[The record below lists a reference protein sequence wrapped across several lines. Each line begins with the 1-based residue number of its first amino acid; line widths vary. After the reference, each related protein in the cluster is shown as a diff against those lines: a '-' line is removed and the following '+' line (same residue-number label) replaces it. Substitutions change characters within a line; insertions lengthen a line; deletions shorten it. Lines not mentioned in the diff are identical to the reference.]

1 MSSTTAAK
9 LPTNIMPTE
18 IIVDVTNSIKA
29 KLDSIKSNKSKDH
42 WKKQWYSI
50 IENMNHVHTVIGK
63 LPHRTSVPTLLLA
76 MDMHLPTP
84 EGYGG
89 WPGWQLIIQY
99 GPTDIAGHPWVRI
112 GSPEPGEQGG
122 AVDNLSAGKDKGKEV
137 VQQDG
142 NQQQDLKAHGRDLG
156 PTQHSGHSKSHGHSQ
171 LHHPCRPVKSV
182 KYVNT
187 DDEGMK
193 GPVEMDLQE
202 ACTIPWQAMYNLQDP
217 PTQPDNIK
225 LTCLPPDQ
233 VCALCAC

>member
-1 MSSTTAAK
+1 
-9 LPTNIMPTE
+9 MPTE

-42 WKKQWYSI
+42 WKKQWCSI

-84 EGYGG
+84 EGYDG

-142 NQQQDLKAHGRDLG
+142 NQQQNLKAHGHDLG

-171 LHHPCRPVKSV
+171 LHHPCRPVKSA

-217 PTQPDNIK
+217 PTQLDNIK

-233 VCALCAC
+233 ILMLSVHAHKAWV